1 MRLRVRFGAT
11 AVVLLSSLSLLGGCA
26 ATAETKWIR
35 NSSEGL
41 FTKIP
46 ATWKTYRIDPYAV
59 DTVRLKPVKR
69 SPNYWELLFDSAPN
83 VKKAKAR
90 QHLEADL
97 PKQLVG
103 SLQSWT
109 LPLPDRFG
117 DSRLR
122 ERLSIGLMRQ
132 FSSFEFN
139 AAPAPDPASVDSVD
153 SADLENL
160 DTNTG
165 TNELAA
171 GPAGDP
177 VEEFNGGNPS
187 IELLTYEEFPNMK
200 KFPGA
205 KNMRGLRIRYNWEI
219 YDDRWVTVDQTILHD
234 PKTNKMYRLVLKCEA
249 ACFKKNAKLAS
260 EISNSFTLKK

>member
-1 MRLRVRFGAT
+1 MTTKIRFGS
-11 AVVLLSSLSLLGGCA
+11 AVVVLATSLSVLAGCA
-26 ATAETKWIR
+26 STTETKWIR

-46 ATWKTYRIDPYAV
+46 SGWKTYRIDPYAV
-59 DTVRLKPVKR
+59 ETVRLKPTKR
-69 SPNYWELLFDSAPN
+69 KPNYWELLFDSAPN

-117 DSRLR
+117 DVGLR
-122 ERLSIGLMRQ
+122 TRLSIGLMRQ
-132 FSSFEFN
+132 FASFEFKGS
-139 AAPAPDPASVDSVD
+139 PPPDPASTDV
-153 SADLENL
+153 ENVE
-160 DTNTG
+160 TNVG
-165 TNELAA
+165 TNELTA

-177 VEEFNGGNPS
+177 VDEFGAGNPG
-187 IELLTYEEFPNMK
+187 IELLTYEEYPNMK

-205 KNMRGLRIRYNWEI
+205 PNMRGLRIRYNWEI
-219 YDDRWVTVDQTILHD
+219 YDDRWVTVDQTIIHD

-249 ACFKKNAKLAS
+249 TCFKKNVKLAS

>member
-1 MRLRVRFGAT
+1 VKLRVRVGAS
-11 AVVLLSSLSLLGGCA
+11 VVALLSSVSALAGCA
-26 ATAETKWIR
+26 STAETKWIR

-46 ATWKTYRIDPYAV
+46 KTWKTYRIDPYAV
-59 DTVRLKPVKR
+59 ETVRLKPLKR
-69 SPNYWELLFDSAPN
+69 SPDYWELLFDSAPN

-97 PKQLVG
+97 PRQLVG
-103 SLQSWT
+103 TLQSWT

-117 DSRLR
+117 DTGLR
-122 ERLSIGLMRQ
+122 TRLSVTLLRQ
-132 FSSFEFN
+132 FSSFEFDD
-139 AAPAPDPASVDSVD
+139 APPPDPAST
-153 SADLENL
+153 DLENVE
-160 DTNTG
+160 TNTG
-165 TNELAA
+165 TNELAP

-177 VEEFNGGNPS
+177 VEEFRNGNPS
-187 IELLTYEEFPNMK
+187 IELLLYEEYPAIK

-205 KNMRGLRIRYNWEI
+205 PNMRGLRVRYNWEI

-249 ACFKKNAKLAS
+249 SCFKKNAKLAS

>member
-1 MRLRVRFGAT
+1 MSLRNRFGAT
-11 AVVLLSSLSLLGGCA
+11 ALAAATSLSVLAGCA
-26 ATAETKWIR
+26 STTETKWIR

-46 ATWKTYRIDPYAV
+46 SEWKTYRIDPYAV
-59 DTVRLKPVKR
+59 ETVRLKSAKR
-69 SPNYWELLFDSAPN
+69 TPNRWELLFDSAAN

-103 SLQSWT
+103 AMQSWT

-117 DSRLR
+117 DSGIR
-122 ERLSIGLMRQ
+122 EALSIEFMRQ
-132 FSSFEFN
+132 ISSTEFKG
-139 AAPAPDPASVDSVD
+139 APPPDPAST
-153 SADLENL
+153 DLENVE
-160 DTNTG
+160 TNTG
-165 TNELAA
+165 ANDLTA

-177 VEEFNGGNPS
+177 VVEFNQGNPS

-205 KNMRGLRIRYNWEI
+205 PNMRGVRIRYNWEI

-234 PKTNKMYRLVLKCEA
+234 PKANKMYRLVLKCEA
-249 ACFKKNAKLAS
+249 ACFKKNVRLAS